1 MANII
6 FVISNMNLGGIQKSL
21 LELLRALSE
30 TTHKVSLYCCNPTGP
45 FLTEVPETIEIIPPS
60 DYAKITDL
68 NAKECRKI
76 GLRFFLLR
84 YFLSA
89 ITKLFGKTIPV
100 EFICW
105 RIGKLK
111 HKYDYAISYS
121 QPLHDKQFCGLVNEI
136 VLSCVNAKKKITF
149 LHCDF
154 SAYGGNTALNR
165 NLYNQFDAIA
175 AVSNSVGYVIKK
187 IVPQIAAKVFT
198 VRNSFSAID
207 IINKSND
214 NPIEYNRTAIV
225 TVARISSE
233 KGLLRCIPIIK
244 KLHEGGYDFEWH
256 IVGDGPLFRE
266 LKSLVVENELEKV
279 VYLEGAQNNP
289 YRFLKN
295 ASYLFLPS
303 FHEAAPIVYD
313 EAIALNIPVLTT
325 RTLSADEIIGTEH
338 GIVCEN
344 NEAGIENMLKL
355 ALDKKITPQNN
366 NAQQVGLDQFEK
378 LLRLV

>member
-30 TTHKVSLYCCNPTGP
+30 TPHKVSLYCCNPVGP
-45 FLTEVPETIEIIPPS
+45 FLTEVPETVEIIHPS

-76 GLRFFLLR
+76 GYRFFLLR
-84 YFLSA
+84 YLLSA
-89 ITKLFGKTIPV
+89 ITKLFGKAIPSKY
-100 EFICW
+100 ICW
-105 RIGKLK
+105 RIGKLEN
-111 HKYDYAISYS
+111 KYDYAISYS

-136 VLSCVNAKKKITF
+136 VLSCINAKKKITF

-154 SAYGGNTALNR
+154 SAYGGNTLLNR
-165 NLYNQFDAIA
+165 NLYGQFDAIA
-175 AVSNSVGYVIKK
+175 AVSNSVGKVIKK
-187 IVPQIAAKVFT
+187 IIPQIATKVFT

-207 IINKSND
+207 IINKSKD
-214 NPIEYNRTAIV
+214 NPIRYNKTAIV
-225 TVARISSE
+225 TIARISSE
-233 KGLLRCIPIIK
+233 KGLIRCIPIIK
-244 KLHEGGYDFEWH
+244 KLHGESYDFEWH

-266 LKSLVVENELEKV
+266 LKGLVVENELEKV

-313 EAIALNIPVLTT
+313 EAIALNVPVLTT

-344 NEAGIENMLKL
+344 NEAGIEAMLKI

-366 NAQQVGLDQFEK
+366 NSLQIGLDQFEE
-378 LLRLV
+378 LLRRV

>member
-21 LELLRALSE
+21 LELLRALSK
-30 TTHKVSLYCCNPTGP
+30 TTHKVSLYCCNPVGP
-45 FLTEVPETIEIIPPS
+45 FITEVPENIEIIHPS
-60 DYAKITDL
+60 DYATITDL

-76 GLRFFLLR
+76 GYRFYLLR
-84 YFLSA
+84 YLLSA
-89 ITKLFGKTIPV
+89 VTKLFGKAMPAKY
-100 EFICW
+100 ICW
-105 RIGKLK
+105 RIGKLEN
-111 HKYDYAISYS
+111 KYDYAISYS

-136 VLSCVNAKKKITF
+136 VLSCINAKKKITF

-154 SAYGGNTALNR
+154 SAYGGNTLLNR
-165 NLYNQFDAIA
+165 NLYEQFDAIA
-175 AVSNSVGYVIKK
+175 AVSNSVGKVIKK
-187 IVPQIAAKVFT
+187 IIPQIATKVFT
-198 VRNSFSAID
+198 IRNSFSAID
-207 IINKSND
+207 IINKSID
-214 NPIEYNRTAIV
+214 NPIEYNKIAIV

-233 KGLLRCIPIIK
+233 KGLIRCIPIIR
-244 KLHEGGYDFEWH
+244 KLHEEGYNFEWH

-266 LKSLVVENELEKV
+266 IKTLVIENELEKV
-279 VYLEGAQNNP
+279 IFLEGAQNNP

-325 RTLSADEIIGTEH
+325 QTLSADEIIGTEH

-366 NAQQVGLDQFEK
+366 STQQVGLEQFEE